1 LDDQVEL
8 RGEITDSS
16 GAVTKYNTIATATLP
31 NPITFPPH
39 SDDTVRARSP
49 SD

>member
-1 LDDQVEL
+1 MEL

-16 GAVTKYNTIATATLP
+16 GTVTKYNTIATATLP

-39 SDDTVRARSP
+39 SHYIVRARSP